1 VGLREE
7 IPWPNARPAPANR
20 LPGRAEIFPV
30 TGQAVAAWAAG
41 AAEQALR
48 TAAQGLTSAIELVGP
63 ISATGRE
70 ALTVSEAEMFRAAA
84 AETGMPSEE
93 VPGDTAGLA
102 RVAAAAAACPVW
114 GLAAAEAVFAEA
126 EEDGVGRRS
135 R

>member
-1 VGLREE
+1 M
-7 IPWPNARPAPANR
+7 
-20 LPGRAEIFPV
+20 
-30 TGQAVAAWAAG
+30 AAWAAG

-114 GLAAAEAVFAEA
+114 GLAEAEVVFGEA
-126 EEDGVGRRS
+126 EEDGAGRRS
-135 R
+135 G